1 MSSRPQSP
9 HHLAAREC
17 PRVRTHIAAP
27 RGSQL
32 HGRAP
37 VFVASR
43 SWRRSHAVCM
53 TRLRTP
59 SSFSAHAHAH
69 LMGSS
74 PRCHSSDL
82 CVSACVRGVHA
93 WAGAAWAHDP
103 RRRLLCRRLIRADAQ
118 DNDPAHPVARG
129 QQGLSACT
137 THYYRMRNACGR
149 HASASSHDSVHAAHG
164 SHQTQATS
172 THSAQP
178 MTLAVNSPS
187 VSATGTMPLA
197 KKRGCGRKGQQSGPG
212 QNVHAGA
219 CQSHGIYCPHP
230 RSTST
235 ASHTAV
241 ASHVL
246 LLHST
251 ARVCDSSMPSPERRC
266 SACTACSRARPAA
279 GARSRQNQTP
289 RSAWMRSAGAG
300 HVECK
305 QVATHPRAAGPGL
318 VAAFSR
324 APCCA
329 GLHGGNAVRRHI
341 HAC

>member
-137 THYYRMRNACGR
+137 THYYRMRNAYGR
-149 HASASSHDSVHAAHG
+149 HASASSHDSIRRPRLSPDPGNEHPLGAANDARCELALGQCHRHDAAG
-164 SHQTQATS
+164 KEARLRAERAT
-172 THSAQP
+172 
-178 MTLAVNSPS
+178 V
-187 VSATGTMPLA
+187 
-197 KKRGCGRKGQQSGPG
+197 GPG
-212 QNVHAGA
+212 AKCSCWCMPKPRNLLSPPTEHRRGQPHCSCQPQLVTPLH
-219 CQSHGIYCPHP
+219 CQS
-230 RSTST
+230 
-235 ASHTAV
+235 
-241 ASHVL
+241 L
-246 LLHST
+246 
-251 ARVCDSSMPSPERRC
+251 
-266 SACTACSRARPAA
+266 
-279 GARSRQNQTP
+279 
-289 RSAWMRSAGAG
+289 
-300 HVECK
+300 
-305 QVATHPRAAGPGL
+305 
-318 VAAFSR
+318 
-324 APCCA
+324 
-329 GLHGGNAVRRHI
+329 
-341 HAC
+341 